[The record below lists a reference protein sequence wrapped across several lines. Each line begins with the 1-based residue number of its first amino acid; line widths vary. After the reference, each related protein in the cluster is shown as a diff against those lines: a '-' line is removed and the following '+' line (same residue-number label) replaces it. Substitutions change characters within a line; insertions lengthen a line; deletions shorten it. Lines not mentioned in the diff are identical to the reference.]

1 MFADLYAVVLMFATL
16 LAITLICCWPA
27 FIPVLAV
34 CKACDIISSRMSY
47 IYAFV
52 FVFVVVEPV
61 VLSVVVSPEE
71 PEPVSLIEV
80 MYAIE

>member
-52 FVFVVVEPV
+52 FVVVEPV

>member
-1 MFADLYAVVLMFATL
+1 MFATL

-52 FVFVVVEPV
+52 FVVLEPV
-61 VLSVVVSPEE
+61 VLSVVVLPEE

>member
-1 MFADLYAVVLMFATL
+1 
-16 LAITLICCWPA
+16 
-27 FIPVLAV
+27 
-34 CKACDIISSRMSY
+34 MSY

-52 FVFVVVEPV
+52 FVFVVVDPV

>member
-52 FVFVVVEPV
+52 FVVVVEPV

>member
-52 FVFVVVEPV
+52 FVVLEPV
-61 VLSVVVSPEE
+61 VLSVVVLPEE